1 MVLQNTR
8 KLAKLKS
15 SKEIEKSCHGLK
27 INQFNKKKKK
37 PNPMN
42 SENSNAIKDYKSEI
56 WEYYLFPRLI
66 KSYNFFQY

>member
-1 MVLQNTR
+1 MWGNNNVYNKSKPLKMVLQNRR

-15 SKEIEKSCHGLK
+15 SKEIEKSCHRLK
-27 INQFNKKKKK
+27 INQFNKKKK

-56 WEYYLFPRLI
+56 
-66 KSYNFFQY
+66 

>member
-15 SKEIEKSCHGLK
+15 SKEIEKSCHRLK
-27 INQFNKKKKK
+27 INQFNKKKK

-56 WEYYLFPRLI
+56 
-66 KSYNFFQY
+66 

>member
-15 SKEIEKSCHGLK
+15 SKEIEKSCHRLK
-27 INQFNKKKKK
+27 INQFNNKKKKK

-56 WEYYLFPRLI
+56 
-66 KSYNFFQY
+66 

>member
-56 WEYYLFPRLI
+56 
-66 KSYNFFQY
+66 